1 MKEYERNRSDK
12 PSRCKNCEYHQT
24 RWKYRSCYFVR
35 CPYGVK
41 NIDSFLGGGQI
52 SFLTNE
58 INGLDD
64 FELICFL
71 VIR

>member
-12 PSRCKNCEYHQT
+12 PSCCKKCEYHQT

-41 NIDSFLGGGQI
+41 NTTFRKTPLKKEH
-52 SFLTNE
+52 FPEKEVVKNE
-58 INGLDD
+58 
-64 FELICFL
+64 
-71 VIR
+71 